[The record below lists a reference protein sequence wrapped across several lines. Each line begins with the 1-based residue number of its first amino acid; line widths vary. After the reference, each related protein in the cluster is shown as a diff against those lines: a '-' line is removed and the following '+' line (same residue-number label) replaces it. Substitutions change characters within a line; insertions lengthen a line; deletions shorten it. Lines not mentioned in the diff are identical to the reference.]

1 MPKQPID
8 YSKTIIYKIC
18 CKDINITDIYIGHT
32 TDFIRRKSQHK
43 FACNNPTD
51 KSYKLYVYQFIRDS
65 GGFDNWNMIE
75 IEKYNCIDRLEAS
88 KRERHWVEELKS
100 TLNKQMP
107 SRTPK
112 EARQYYKEQ
121 NKDKLLE
128 KQKEYYIENK
138 DKLIEKQKEYR
149 ENNKD
154 KINEICICDVCN
166 CNYSK
171 SHKARHEQS
180 QKHQD
185 NLNNQI

>member
-1 MPKQPID
+1 MPKVEMD
-8 YSKTIIYKIC
+8 YSKTIIYKLV

-32 TDFIRRKSQHK
+32 TNFTKRKNQHK
-43 FACNNPTD
+43 SNCNNPNS
-51 KSYKLYVYQFIRDS
+51 KNYNLFVYKFIRDN
-65 GGFDNWNMIE
+65 GNFNNWDMIE

-121 NKDKLLE
+121 NKDKLIE
-128 KQKEYYIENK
+128 KHKEYTQSKRGKEIS
-138 DKLIEKQKEYR
+138 KQYR
-149 ENNKD
+149 EKNKN
-154 KINEICICDVCN
+154 KIQPICICNICN

-171 SHKARHEQS
+171 NHKARHEKS
-180 QKHQD
+180 QNH
-185 NLNNQI
+185 LNNLLN

>member
-51 KSYKLYVYQFIRDS
+51 KSYKLYVYQFIRDN

-128 KQKEYYIENK
+128 KHKEYTQSKRGKEIS
-138 DKLIEKQKEYR
+138 KQYR
-149 ENNKD
+149 EKNKN
-154 KINEICICDVCN
+154 KIQAICICNICN

-171 SHKARHEQS
+171 NHKARHEQT

-185 NLNNQI
+185 NLNN